1 MGVKVTFVSLL
12 AIGLFLVPCLSQPG
26 TTERT
31 GKLLGKLRF
40 DSSKIKSRVVQWQIL
55 ISSLKRTVGKKY
67 FI

>member
-12 AIGLFLVPCLSQPG
+12 AIGLFLVPCLSQP

-40 DSSKIKSRVVQWQIL
+40 DSSIIKSRVVQWQIL